1 LNNEASKALVT
12 ALLENVVID
21 APDGPADS
29 SASSTPKVKAKDGP
43 ATITSQESQEK
54 AYDPSML
61 FLLELATSLAIRD
74 EQSMK
79 NFSAEVAGYCTEILR
94 QRKHLHPILV
104 ERTLTYL
111 MTLKK
116 RGHET
121 VCSLFAMLIEGCE
134 HRNKSY

>member
-1 LNNEASKALVT
+1 MHFSYQANPRKLNNEASKALVT
-12 ALLENVVID
+12 ALLESVVID

-29 SASSTPKVKAKDGP
+29 SPKVKAKDGP
-43 ATITSQESQEK
+43 AAITAQESQDK

-74 EQSMK
+74 EQSMRS
-79 NFSAEVAGYCTEILR
+79 FSGEVAGYCTEILR

-121 VCSLFAMLIEGCE
+121 VCTHF
-134 HRNKSY
+134 